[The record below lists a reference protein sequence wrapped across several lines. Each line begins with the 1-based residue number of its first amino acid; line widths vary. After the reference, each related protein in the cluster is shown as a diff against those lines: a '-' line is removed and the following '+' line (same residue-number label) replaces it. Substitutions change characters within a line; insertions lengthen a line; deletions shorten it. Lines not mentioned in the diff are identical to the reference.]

1 MRVERIRT
9 IAIGAVCAVLL
20 GTIGALGL
28 AAPATAVPVP
38 DDPPVGVGDSLGG
51 QVTVDSFPLIGSAVG
66 AQDATLDPLAGY
78 PSFPVGLTPASQTT
92 AQIQLKD
99 SFGTAT
105 GVAYCID
112 LETETRIGTNYDA
125 GEWSETTIP
134 NLSQVAYILTHYFPN
149 TAEPAGLATPAE
161 KTAAVQAAIWFFT
174 DKFILADA
182 SPLRGAT
189 SAIVADAIANA
200 SDAPPVIPELT
211 VTPPT
216 GSLPSTGDL
225 VGPFVVSGNVASG
238 VLEQRGVQVYRDAA
252 GTQPVANLESVD
264 VGSSLW
270 VQYVSDVI
278 PMGFRLTAAVEYS
291 RGSVY
296 VYNGTN
302 PGVTAAQTL
311 ILATNTV
318 LPVRAGVPFTWF
330 EAGQLEVT
338 KRISGTGAGLQ
349 GDVTIEVV
357 CTGEAGDFSRSLTV
371 PAGTAAGDHPLLV
384 SGIPVGSECTVTEP
398 GNGATALAS
407 LVTSS
412 ITPAS
417 VTITSEAVG
426 EVLVSNEYAKVPTPT
441 PAPTPTTGLAASG
454 TDSGLQGGLALALL
468 GGGVL
473 LGLIAAKRR
482 RVS

>member
-1 MRVERIRT
+1 MRIERIRT
-9 IAIGAVCAVLL
+9 IAIGAACAVLL
-20 GTIGALGL
+20 GTIGALGI

-38 DDPPVGVGDSLGG
+38 DDPPISRGDSLGG
-51 QVTVDSFPLIGSAVG
+51 QVTVEAFPLVGSAVG
-66 AQDATLDPLAGY
+66 AQDPTLDPLGGY
-78 PSFPVGLTPASQTT
+78 PAFPAGLTPESQTT
-92 AQIQLKD
+92 AQIQLRD
-99 SFGTAT
+99 TFGTAT

-125 GEWSETTIP
+125 GDWSVTTIP
-134 NLSQVAYILTHYFPN
+134 NLPQVSYILATYFPN
-149 TAEPAGLATPAE
+149 SAEPASLPTAVE

-174 DKFILADA
+174 DRFILADA
-182 SPLRGAT
+182 SPLRAAT

-200 SDAPPVIPELT
+200 ADTPPVLPELT
-211 VTPPT
+211 VTPAT

-225 VGPFVVSGNVASG
+225 VGPFVVGGNVDAG
-238 VLEQRGVQVYRDAA
+238 FLEQNGVQVYRDAT
-252 GTQPVANLESVD
+252 GTQPVANLETVA

-270 VQYVSDVI
+270 VQFVADET
-278 PMGFRLTAAVEYS
+278 PLGFRLTAAVEYT

-302 PGVTAAQTL
+302 PGVTTAQTL
-311 ILATNTV
+311 ILASNTV

-338 KRISGTGAGLQ
+338 KSISGTGAGLQ

-357 CTGEAGDFSRSLTV
+357 CTGEAGDFSRSLIV
-371 PAGTAAGDHPLLV
+371 PAGTAAGEHPLLV
-384 SGIPVGSECTVTEP
+384 SGIPVGSECTVTES
-398 GNGATALAS
+398 GNGATAQVS
-407 LVTSS
+407 LVRSS
-412 ITPAS
+412 IAPAS

-426 EVLVSNEYAKVPTPT
+426 EVLVSNEYAKVPTPS
-441 PAPTPTTGLAASG
+441 PTTGLAASG
-454 TDSGLQGGLALALL
+454 TDSGFQGGLALALL